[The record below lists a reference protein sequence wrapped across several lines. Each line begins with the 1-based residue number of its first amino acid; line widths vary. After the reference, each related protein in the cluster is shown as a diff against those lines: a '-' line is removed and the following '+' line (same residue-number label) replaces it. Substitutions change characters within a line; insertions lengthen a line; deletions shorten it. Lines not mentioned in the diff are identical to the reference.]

1 MCIHELFA
9 KIINKNDR
17 TIDMIKQT
25 KRPNIKN
32 LIVINFVD
40 HSLLGLAE
48 RDGYSGLGVDGSWL
62 RDARQDEKE
71 WFTILRITLLAM
83 TLPIPSRIY

>member
-1 MCIHELFA
+1 MS
-9 KIINKNDR
+9 
-17 TIDMIKQT
+17 MIKQT
-25 KRPNIKN
+25 KVPNIKN
-32 LIVINFVD
+32 LIVIDFVD

-71 WFTILRITLLAM
+71 WFTILRITLLAEAH
-83 TLPIPSRIY
+83 PIPSRNY